1 MQTGKI
7 NNTRLLRW
15 IDEGRSQASI
25 ARAFKVSPQAI
36 SQRLQELRGHTT
48 RAIIS
53 KKAGDVIDQK
63 LDAMAQLT
71 KINNYANELLDLC
84 MRWQRGDDVAL
95 QILERQMRKIR
106 IGKTEEFIG
115 KVKFKDPR
123 DIALRA
129 MNEIRGQLRLQLEI
143 FQTLFSVQAAEEFQK
158 SILEA
163 IGEVDP
169 TVRNRIINKI
179 NAKREIRSAV
189 TFK

>member
-189 TFK
+189 TFR